1 MYTYYDLV
9 SLQEL
14 PEQEW
19 IIHDFLPHKSIT
31 VLYGSP
37 GSCKTFVALDIS
49 LHIANCLEWN
59 NKSVS
64 KPGIVIYILG
74 EGLNGIKK
82 RIYSWHKYNKTSPSS
97 TFITLPISF
106 NLGEEKDVHN
116 LLATIEHIESKFN
129 DKVVLIVIDTLARAI
144 TGIDENSSKDM
155 SEVIKVVDKIKN
167 YVSASVMLIHHCGK
181 DYTRGLRGSSALLGA
196 VDTCI
201 QVNKK
206 QNIVELQ
213 IEKQKEGEPFNLELK
228 MEKCEN
234 SLVVSNYEKK
244 KYETPLMDIENKG
257 KKWTKQELDELIE
270 RIKTLDIYEIARLHG
285 RTIGGIRS
293 RVARII
299 VMNGDEEL
307 NREQIKEKYN
317 IEHDNVLPLRLF

>member
-19 IIHDFLPHKSIT
+19 IIEGFLPHKSII

-49 LHIANCLEWN
+49 LRIANCLEWN
-59 NKSVS
+59 KMAIN

-97 TFITLPISF
+97 TFITLPVSF
-106 NLGEEKDVHN
+106 NLSEEKDVHN
-116 LLATIEHIESKFN
+116 LLSTIEHIETKFN

-155 SEVIKVVDKIKN
+155 NEVIKVVDKIKTYTN
-167 YVSASVMLIHHCGK
+167 SSIMLVHHCGK
-181 DYTRGLRGSSALLGA
+181 DYTKGMRGSSALLGA
-196 VDTCI
+196 VDCCM
-201 QVNKK
+201 QVRKK
-206 QNIVELQ
+206 ETNVELQ
-213 IEKQKEGEPFNLELK
+213 IEKQKDGEPFNIELK

-244 KYETPLMDIENKG
+244 KFDTPLLDIENKG
-257 KKWTKQELDELIE
+257 KKWTKQEQDELVE
-270 RIKTLDIYEIARLHG
+270 EIKTLDVYDIAKKHG

-293 RVARII
+293 RFSRII
-299 VMNGDEEL
+299 VLNGDEEL
-307 NREQIKEKYN
+307 SREQIKEKYN
-317 IEHDNVLPLRLF
+317 ISQDSVLPLRLF

>member
-19 IIHDFLPHKSIT
+19 IIEDFLPHKSII

-49 LHIANCLEWN
+49 LRIANCLEWN
-59 NKSVS
+59 NKAIN

-97 TFITLPISF
+97 TFITLPVSF
-106 NLGEEKDVHN
+106 NLSEEKDVHN
-116 LLATIEHIESKFN
+116 LLATIEHIETKFN

-155 SEVIKVVDKIKN
+155 NEVIKVVDKIKTYTN
-167 YVSASVMLIHHCGK
+167 SSIMLVHHCGK
-181 DYTRGLRGSSALLGA
+181 DYTKGMRGSSALLGA
-196 VDTCI
+196 VDCCI
-201 QVNKK
+201 QIRKK
-206 QNIVELQ
+206 ENVVELQ
-213 IEKQKEGEPFNLELK
+213 IEKQKEGEPFNIELK
-228 MEKCEN
+228 LEKCEN
-234 SLVVSNYEKK
+234 SLIVSNYEKK
-244 KYETPLMDIENKG
+244 KFETPLLDIENKG

-270 RIKTLDIYEIARLHG
+270 EVKTLDVYEIAKKHG

-293 RVARII
+293 RFSRII
-299 VMNGDEEL
+299 VMNGDEDSS
-307 NREQIKEKYN
+307 REQIKEKYK
-317 IEHDNVLPLRLF
+317 IHHDSVLPLRLF

>member
-19 IIHDFLPHKSIT
+19 IIEGFLPHKSII
-31 VLYGSP
+31 VMYGSP

-49 LHIANCLEWN
+49 LRIANCLEWN
-59 NKSVS
+59 NMSVN

-82 RIYSWHKYNKTSPSS
+82 RIYSWHKHNKTSPSS
-97 TFITLPISF
+97 TFITLPVSF

-116 LLATIEHIESKFN
+116 LLSTIEHIESKFN
-129 DKVVLIVIDTLARAI
+129 DKVVLIVIDTLSRAI

-155 SEVIKVVDKIKN
+155 NEVIKVVDKIKN
-167 YVSASVMLIHHCGK
+167 YVAASVMLIHHCGK
-181 DYTRGLRGSSALLGA
+181 DNTRGMRGSSALLGA
-196 VDTCI
+196 VDCCI
-201 QVNKK
+201 QIKK
-206 QNIVELQ
+206 KEHTVELQ
-213 IEKQKEGEPFNLELK
+213 IEKQKEGEPFNLQLK
-228 MEKCEN
+228 MDKCEN

-244 KYETPLMDIENKG
+244 KFESPLMDIENKG
-257 KKWTKQELDELIE
+257 KKWTKQELDNLIDE
-270 RIKTLDIYEIARLHG
+270 IKTLDIYEIAKQHG

-293 RVARII
+293 RVAKVIE
-299 VMNGDEEL
+299 VNNDNEL
-307 NREQIKEKYN
+307 SREKIKEKYF
-317 IEHDNVLPLRLF
+317 IKHDNVLPLRLF